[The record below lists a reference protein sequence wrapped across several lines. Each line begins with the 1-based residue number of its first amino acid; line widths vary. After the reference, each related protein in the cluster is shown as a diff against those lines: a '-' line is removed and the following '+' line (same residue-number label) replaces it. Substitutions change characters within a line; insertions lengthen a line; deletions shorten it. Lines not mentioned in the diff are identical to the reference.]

1 MTNYKSQKELIAEI
15 ASNLDKLES
24 KKLTVEELE
33 AHVDLVRELH
43 ERTIVLRYK
52 IFEEIA
58 LRSKEEKGV
67 EETNN
72 ETNVEKKT
80 PISEKK
86 ETSPVIE
93 KEVVAE
99 PVAELV
105 VELPIIEEPAK
116 TAIIDELPTIDFS
129 LFDEPEENSAEEKIT
144 VAVQEEITEEVKS
157 TIVPEPIIPEVEIQD
172 EVELE
177 VEKEA
182 EIPVTIEPEKVQKIE
197 EPIAP
202 KTETKPSSKGFEKK
216 FESVSSEMKGQL
228 GFSKLD
234 TLVGAFGL
242 NERLQYI
249 NELFDGSSEKF
260 SEAIKEFDKLPTLN
274 EAKTSCSKFAS
285 ENNWDVES
293 ETVDEFIQKICRK
306 YV

>member
-93 KEVVAE
+93 KEETAE

-116 TAIIDELPTIDFS
+116 TEIIDELPTIDFS
-129 LFDEPEENSAEEKIT
+129 LFDEPEANSAEEKIT
-144 VAVQEEITEEVKS
+144 VAVQEEIVEEVQS

-177 VEKEA
+177 VEKAA

-197 EPIAP
+197 EPVAP
-202 KTETKPSSKGFEKK
+202 KTETKSTSKGFEKK